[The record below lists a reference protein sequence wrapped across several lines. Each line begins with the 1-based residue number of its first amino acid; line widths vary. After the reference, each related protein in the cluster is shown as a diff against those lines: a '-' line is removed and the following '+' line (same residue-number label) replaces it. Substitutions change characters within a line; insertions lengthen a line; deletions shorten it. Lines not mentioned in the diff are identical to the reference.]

1 MLILLAML
9 LQGTSGGV
17 FLSGGNVG
25 TVMGIVPE
33 VGLVAVGVAI
43 LMIAGEFD
51 LSVGSVFAFGPMVAC
66 VLAARGWPMAGLAP
80 A

>member
-1 MLILLAML
+1 MERLLKIYLSKPEFAGGLMLILLAML

-43 LMIAGEFD
+43 LMICISRD
-51 LSVGSVFAFGPMVAC
+51 SI
-66 VLAARGWPMAGLAP
+66 
-80 A
+80 